1 MVWGH
6 FSAAHW
12 ISLVAAVMIFACLY
26 FGLRKASQTVQNIVL
41 GILSFSGIVA
51 LLHNWIRW
59 GDLPLQLC
67 SLTAML
73 LPILVFTKNDV
84 IGNLLLMWSVGA
96 GLALVYN
103 TNTADAPIFGIAFNI
118 YYFPHVME
126 FSIPWLML
134 LLGKIKKRLFCIGTT
149 LGITVGV
156 YTLVHF
162 ANLLLEAA
170 GDRAV
175 YANYMYSM
183 GPTTSLAQMLWDILP
198 CRYWYMY
205 LALPFLLLMLM
216 AVYAPQWKAAWKAR
230 KEKKDHLR

>member
-6 FSAAHW
+6 FGAAHW
-12 ISLVAAVMIFACLY
+12 ISLLAAAMIFAGLY
-26 FGLRKASQTVQNIVL
+26 FALRKASAPVQKTIL

-67 SLTAML
+67 SLTAIF
-73 LPILVFTKNDV
+73 LPILVFTNNDV
-84 IGNLLLMWSVGA
+84 IGNLLLVWSVGA
-96 GLALVYN
+96 GLALLYN
-103 TNTADAPIFGIAFNI
+103 TNAADAPLFGTEFNL

-134 LLGKIKKRLFCIGTT
+134 LLGKVKKRLSCVLPT
-149 LGITVGV
+149 LGITIGA

-162 ANLLLEAA
+162 ANLMLEAA
-170 GDRAV
+170 GGSTV

-183 GPTTSLAQMLWDILP
+183 GPTTSLAQALWDILP

-205 LALPFLLLMLM
+205 LALPLVLLLQL
-216 AVYAPQWKAAWKAR
+216 AIYAPQWKAAYNAAKR
-230 KEKKDHLR
+230 HLR

>member
-1 MVWGH
+1 MAWGH
-6 FSAAHW
+6 FSIAHCVSLLAAAM
-12 ISLVAAVMIFACLY
+12 LFAGLY
-26 FGLRKASQTVQNIVL
+26 FGLRKASERLQTVIL

-84 IGNLLLMWSVGA
+84 IGNLLLLWSVGA

-103 TNTADAPIFGIAFNI
+103 TNTANAPIFGLAFNL

-134 LLGKIKKRLFCIGTT
+134 LLGKVKKRLFCVGTT
-149 LGITVGV
+149 LGITVAV

-162 ANLLLEAA
+162 ANLRLEATGA
-170 GDRAV
+170 S
-175 YANYMYSM
+175 YYNYMYSM
-183 GPTTSLAQMLWDILP
+183 GPTTSLAKRLWDILP

-205 LALPFLLLMLM
+205 LALPFLLVLLM
-216 AVYAPQWKAAWKAR
+216 AVYAPQWKAALKDR
-230 KEKKDHLR
+230 REKKAHLR

>member
-6 FSAAHW
+6 FSVAHW
-12 ISLVAAVMIFACLY
+12 VSLLAAVMLFVGLY
-26 FGLRKASQTVQNIVL
+26 LILRKAPEWVQNVVL
-41 GILSFSGIVA
+41 GILSFSGVVA
-51 LLHNWIRW
+51 MLHNWIRW

-84 IGNLLLMWSVGA
+84 IGNLLMIWSVGA

-103 TNTADAPIFGIAFNI
+103 TNTANAPLFGVAFNI

-126 FSIPWLML
+126 FAIPWLMVL
-134 LLGKIKKRLFCIGTT
+134 LKKVKKRLYCIGTT
-149 LGITVGV
+149 MGITIAV

-162 ANLLLEAA
+162 ANLRLEATGA
-170 GDRAV
+170 G
-175 YANYMYSM
+175 YYNYMYST

-205 LALPFLLLMLM
+205 LALPFLLLLL
-216 AVYAPQWKAAWKAR
+216 AAIYTPQWKEALRQR
-230 KEKKDHLR
+230 KKKDHLR